1 MAPGGGEGWR
11 GLPAALRW
19 GNRQGRGRD
28 GAEERDTRRG
38 PSSSP
43 HCGDPRALSPGN
55 TRCGRRRESGCP
67 GRLSFPGGRAGVT
80 AARVGQ
86 QCKFIRRGWGFLPAD
101 GRLSAVIPV
110 LSGGIS
116 LVCGN
121 SRVLPP
127 PPLLLSHPVGRTE
140 GSWCY
145 PGAPRG
151 RTSTHFASGGV
162 GSCRCSLSPRVKP
175 VLVSVLGRSRLL
187 PRWDCLLALHHPHP
201 EQLLPGALLCGAP
214 PGLA

>member
-1 MAPGGGEGWR
+1 MAPGGREGWR

-19 GNRQGRGRD
+19 GNRAGRGQDGGEGRD
-28 GAEERDTRRG
+28 VRRG
-38 PSSSP
+38 PSSSL
-43 HCGDPRALSPGN
+43 HRGDPRALSSGN

-67 GRLSFPGGRAGVT
+67 GRPSFPGGRAGVT
-80 AARVGQ
+80 AARVGHQ
-86 QCKFIRRGWGFLPAD
+86 WKFIRRGWGFPQAD

-127 PPLLLSHPVGRTE
+127 LLLYHPVGRTE

-145 PGAPRG
+145 PGEPRG
-151 RTSTHFASGGV
+151 MNSARFASGGV
-162 GSCRCSLSPRVKP
+162 GSCRCSLSLRVKP
-175 VLVSVLGRSRLL
+175 VLVSVLGRSPLL
-187 PRWDCLLALHHPHP
+187 RWDCSLALHHPHP
-201 EQLLPGALLCGAP
+201 EQLVPGALRCGAP